1 MASSQTFQIL
11 VLPGD
16 HIGPEIMTEALK
28 VLDTLEEVRPH
39 LQFKKTFDIA
49 GGASIDKHGTPITEE
64 VLRLAAESDAVLFG
78 SVGGPE
84 WEGKVP
90 TPESALLRLR
100 KHLDAFANV
109 RPCKFITPSLTAR
122 SPLKAEVVQGTD
134 IIFVRENCGGAYF
147 GSKVEDNGEY
157 ASDTWG
163 YSAEEVKR
171 CGRVSAAIA
180 EIAGAANGGKPAA
193 VWSADKYNVLANS
206 RLWRRVT
213 EEVFKNEFPH
223 LELRNQLADSMAMH
237 LVTNPRHYNGVCHTD
252 NTFGD
257 ILSDLAGGVLGTL
270 GMLPSA
276 SLSGVPGPGKRCKGI
291 YEPIHGSA
299 PDISGKGIANPIG
312 EILSVAM
319 MLRYSLALPDEAKL
333 VEDAVAYILER
344 PEDGGLGIVTA
355 DLGGKA
361 TTIEVGDA
369 ICKRITDRSAS

>member
-1 MASSQTFQIL
+1 MASSQSFQIL
-11 VLPGD
+11 VIPGD
-16 HIGPEIMTEALK
+16 HIGPEVMTEALK
-28 VLDTLEEVRPH
+28 VLDTLEKVKPNLKFNKR
-39 LQFKKTFDIA
+39 FDIA
-49 GGASIDKHGTPITEE
+49 GGASIDIHGTPITEE
-64 VLRLAAESDAVLFG
+64 VLQIAANSDAVLFG

-109 RPCKFITPSLTAR
+109 RPCKFITSSLTSK
-122 SPLKAEVVQGTD
+122 SPLKPEIVQGTD

-147 GSKVEDNGEY
+147 GPKVEDNGDY

-163 YSAEEVKR
+163 YSAEEVAR
-171 CGRVSAAIA
+171 CARVSAAIA
-180 EIAGAANGGKPAA
+180 EIAGSANGGKPVP

-223 LELRNQLADSMAMH
+223 IELRNQLADSMAMH
-237 LVTNPRHYNGVCHTD
+237 LVARPRSYNGVCHCD

-276 SLSGVPGPGKRCKGI
+276 SLSGVPGPGKKCRGI

-319 MLRYSLALPDEAKL
+319 MLRYSLALPDEAKV
-333 VEDAVAYILER
+333 VEDAVSYVLER
-344 PEDGGLGIVTA
+344 PEEGGLGLVTA
-355 DLGGKA
+355 DLGGNA
-361 TTIEVGDA
+361 TTVEVGDA
-369 ICKRITDRSAS
+369 VCKRIAELST